1 MRPGGRG
8 ASIEN
13 AWASAWQPLQY
24 KRRWDG
30 ATHSLNRRTH
40 RLFCADRS
48 QILLLDNASV
58 AVSAV
63 RVFRDLPLARLRLP
77 AARYFPQVDTQV
89 APAPYP
95 WTTGDL
101 YALPPQWTDDFAP
114 VMDED
119 EGGDYDN
126 YEYETNYR
134 SQPAYA
140 EEIYRQEEDPEVSD
154 GGPMYNDLMS
164 GYLMGV
170 PENRERSDM
179 FDNVQRRS
187 QPEPI
192 PLPQASDNNKAAA
205 AGTPTTEAPAAPT
218 TQAPLP
224 PPVQMTAVPSS
235 PEKKNVKSLVV
246 PDAVPVANS
255 DSWRDVGQKE
265 EPLFRPLQNSQR
277 TVWSERDMSPLNRA
291 KNTQN
296 KSPIPLLKQMLQN
309 GVQHQ
314 QPMARDPLLEEL
326 TNLKKK
332 PGV

>member
-1 MRPGGRG
+1 M
-8 ASIEN
+8 
-13 AWASAWQPLQY
+13 
-24 KRRWDG
+24 
-30 ATHSLNRRTH
+30 
-40 RLFCADRS
+40 
-48 QILLLDNASV
+48 LLLLFLLSV
-58 AVSAV
+58 SSETCHSQYVYGGVVPYDPHYTARRPVRRSAIEA
-63 RVFRDLPLARLRLP
+63 LERLRLP
-77 AARYFPQVDTQV
+77 VARYFPQVDTQV

-95 WTTGDL
+95 WATGDL
-101 YALPPQWTDDFAP
+101 YALPPQWTDDFP
-114 VMDED
+114 PSLDED

-126 YEYETNYR
+126 YEYESNYR

-140 EEIYRQEEDPEVSD
+140 EEIYRQEEEPEVSD
-154 GGPMYNDLMS
+154 SGPMYNDLMA

-170 PENRERSDM
+170 PETRERADM
-179 FDNVQRRS
+179 FENVQRRS

-192 PLPQASDNNKAAA
+192 ALPQASDNSKVAAPVTVVN
-205 AGTPTTEAPAAPT
+205 GVPAAPT

-246 PDAVPVANS
+246 PDAAPAANS
-255 DSWRDVGQKE
+255 NSWREVGQKE

-277 TVWSERDMSPLNRA
+277 TIWSERDNSPLNRA

-296 KSPIPLLKQMLQN
+296 KSPIPLLKQMIQS
-309 GVQHQ
+309 GTQ
-314 QPMARDPLLEEL
+314 QQKQETMARDPLLEEL

>member
-1 MRPGGRG
+1 M
-8 ASIEN
+8 
-13 AWASAWQPLQY
+13 
-24 KRRWDG
+24 
-30 ATHSLNRRTH
+30 
-40 RLFCADRS
+40 
-48 QILLLDNASV
+48 LLLLFLLSV
-58 AVSAV
+58 SSETCHSQYVYGGVVPYDPHYAARRPVRRSAIEA
-63 RVFRDLPLARLRLP
+63 LERLRLP
-77 AARYFPQVDTQV
+77 VARYFPQVDTQV

-114 VMDED
+114 TVDED

-126 YEYETNYR
+126 YEYENNYR

-140 EEIYRQEEDPEVSD
+140 EEIYRQEEEPEESD
-154 GGPMYNDLMS
+154 SGPMYNDMMAS
-164 GYLMGV
+164 YLMGV
-170 PENRERSDM
+170 PETRERPDM
-179 FDNVQRRS
+179 FENVQRRS

-192 PLPQASDNNKAAA
+192 ALPQASDNNKVAAPVT
-205 AGTPTTEAPAAPT
+205 GAPAAST

-246 PDAVPVANS
+246 PDAAPAANS
-255 DSWRDVGQKE
+255 NSWREVGQKE

-277 TVWSERDMSPLNRA
+277 TVWSERDNSPLHRA

-296 KSPIPLLKQMLQN
+296 KSPIPLLKQKQ
-309 GVQHQ
+309 G
-314 QPMARDPLLEEL
+314 PMARDPLLEEL